1 MGWRGS
7 PPPPCGRRAGRER
20 RYEKTRE
27 ASVLLFSYGTLQDK
41 AVQIATFGR
50 ELLGRADCLPG
61 YSQSL
66 LAIEDAQVVATSGKT
81 HHPIVQASANPRDE
95 VPGTVFE
102 ITAQELAAADDYEV
116 SDYRRVAATLKS
128 GAQAWVYVRV

>member
-1 MGWRGS
+1 MRPS
-7 PPPPCGRRAGRER
+7 YRRIDSQNHGG
-20 RYEKTRE
+20 KMPH

-50 ELLGRADCLPG
+50 ELSGRADCLLG

-81 HHPIVQASANPRDE
+81 HHPIVQVSANPKDE